1 MHIHWA
7 VRPGRAIRDFAIL
20 AAALALPASVATFA
34 TAPPAA
40 ATIITIGDV
49 ETLSR
54 AADCILEAQVVSVR
68 SRWSS
73 AHTQIFTDVD
83 LVVST
88 VHAGTCVT
96 GPRRLSLLGGAVGDT
111 ALVLSSSPGYS
122 VGERVLL
129 FLDERPGLYVP
140 TVGMDAGKW
149 SLEQGAAG
157 QPAVWSNRRFGRF
170 EPASLLTTIRQARER
185 R

>member
-1 MHIHWA
+1 MHIRRA
-7 VRPGRAIRDFAIL
+7 FPPGHAIRDCAL
-20 AAALALPASVATFA
+20 LTAALALLGSVVTFA
-34 TAPPAA
+34 TAPPAGA
-40 ATIITIGDV
+40 AIITIGDV

-54 AADCILEAQVVSVR
+54 TADCILEAQVVSVR
-68 SRWSS
+68 SRWNP

-83 LVVST
+83 LVVSA
-88 VHAGTCVT
+88 VHAGTCAP

-111 ALVLSSSPGYS
+111 ALVLSSSPGYE

-149 SLEQGAAG
+149 SLEEAAAG

-170 EPASLLTTIRQARER
+170 EPATLLTTIRQARER